1 MDAEEL
7 RRLNTLKMT
16 DRIFDSIL
24 DGEKNQ
30 FQNARGFIH
39 APTDWDGVVYK
50 PARGEATEGGNG
62 ARFNPYVGH
71 GMNEFSKKEENK
83 FYADRDSSDRV

>member
-1 MDAEEL
+1 MNAEEL
-7 RRLNTLKMT
+7 RRLNTLKMS

-30 FQNARGFIH
+30 FQNARGFIP
-39 APTDWDGVVYK
+39 APTDWDGIVYK
-50 PARGEATEGGNG
+50 SARGEAKEGGNM

-71 GMNEFSKKEENK
+71 GMNEFSKREENK
-83 FYADRDSSDRV
+83 LFTDRDSNDRV